1 MGDLT
6 ERDASREALQRDSLP
21 IGGIGHVLGDEAGG
35 LDVGAALVVG
45 AVGDA
50 PPTPAPFARVR
61 VAVEPSGTDAALDLL
76 AVQSPEGFVERSAA
90 VLADED
96 RGFRI
101 RCDRR
106 SLHPWVADG

>member
-1 MGDLT
+1 VGDLT

-21 IGGIGHVLGDEAGG
+21 IGGIGP
-35 LDVGAALVVG
+35 ALVVG